1 MFMPAQ
7 EDCTVTAAFPDL
19 ISFNHAKKV
28 FIASE
33 HRLQVCLA
41 AEVSLAPGEVVAE
54 DEEGEGGVLG
64 PEVGH
69 RLQVERLVQE
79 LRQPEL
85 AELVVVCP
93 PGARE

>member
-1 MFMPAQ
+1 M
-7 EDCTVTAAFPDL
+7 
-19 ISFNHAKKV
+19 
-28 FIASE
+28 
-33 HRLQVCLA
+33 
-41 AEVSLAPGEVVAE
+41 APGEVVAE

>member
-1 MFMPAQ
+1 M
-7 EDCTVTAAFPDL
+7 
-19 ISFNHAKKV
+19 K
-28 FIASE
+28 
-33 HRLQVCLA
+33 HRLQACLA

-69 RLQVERLVQE
+69 RLQVERLVEQ

-93 PGARE
+93 PGGGGVIGGVAATLVLEKVPSEGS